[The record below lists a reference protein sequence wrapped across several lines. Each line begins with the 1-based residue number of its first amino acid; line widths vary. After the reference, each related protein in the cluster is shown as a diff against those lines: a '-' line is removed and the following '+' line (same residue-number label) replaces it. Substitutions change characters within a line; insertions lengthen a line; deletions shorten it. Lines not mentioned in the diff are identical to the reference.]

1 MPAAKVNELWKNYQ
15 HYAEKFYDLIKL
27 NNEFREYDFKK
38 NLEIKTHLCE
48 AAEKLADEEDVISA
62 FHQLQKLHQEFR
74 NTGPV
79 AKELREDIWTR
90 IPGIPDVTFVIGG
103 KRKSHL
109 LHQPISLRLHRD
121 EFLFQDSF

>member
-1 MPAAKVNELWKNYQ
+1 MQK
-15 HYAEKFYDLIKL
+15 KFYDLIKL

-79 AKELREDIWTR
+79 AKR
-90 IPGIPDVTFVIGG
+90 IARRYMDPVQNCLYSRKPSSPATFRSL
-103 KRKSHL
+103 KRK
-109 LHQPISLRLHRD
+109 RAT
-121 EFLFQDSF
+121 

>member
-1 MPAAKVNELWKNYQ
+1 MENYQ

-62 FHQLQKLHQEFR
+62 FHQLQSYIR
-74 NTGPV
+74 NSGIRVLLQKNCAKISGPGS
-79 AKELREDIWTR
+79 KPPL
-90 IPGIPDVTFVIGG
+90 
-103 KRKSHL
+103 
-109 LHQPISLRLHRD
+109 QP
-121 EFLFQDSF
+121 